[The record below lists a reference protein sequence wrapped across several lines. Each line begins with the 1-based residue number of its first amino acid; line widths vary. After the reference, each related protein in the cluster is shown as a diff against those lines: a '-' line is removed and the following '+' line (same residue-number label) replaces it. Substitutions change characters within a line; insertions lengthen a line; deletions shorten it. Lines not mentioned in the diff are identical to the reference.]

1 MAVNGIGTGN
11 KIGKRPPDEH
21 PGSGRGCEYGK
32 PRPFHQLTE
41 VIGRSDVS
49 VKPFSGKIMLRI
61 TRPAQMTY
69 HIVGMQID
77 EHTRKKQNDS
87 QQGMRFQQIGPA
99 IGIQAFG
106 SEIEQTACIIPF
118 KRLKT
123 IPIAIIAT
131 GIRLLPFSRNGK
143 IKAR

>member
-1 MAVNGIGTGN
+1 MASARGTRLAN
-11 KIGKRPPDEH
+11 V
-21 PGSGRGCEYGK
+21 
-32 PRPFHQLTE
+32 HQTNTQAAGEAVSMANPSFQRQFTE

-61 TRPAQMTY
+61 TWPAQMTY

-77 EHTRKKQNDS
+77 EHTCKKQNDS

-106 SEIEQTACIIPF
+106 SEIEQTA
-118 KRLKT
+118 RLHHPVQKVEDDT
-123 IPIAIIAT
+123 IAIIAT